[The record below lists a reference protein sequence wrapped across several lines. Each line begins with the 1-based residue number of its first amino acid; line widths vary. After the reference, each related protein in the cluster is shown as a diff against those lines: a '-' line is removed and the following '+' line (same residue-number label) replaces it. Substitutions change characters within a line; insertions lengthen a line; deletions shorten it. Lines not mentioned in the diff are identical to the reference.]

1 MPQEAVHSPVE
12 LSIVVPTFNERDNV
26 ERLIE
31 GIEHVLPNI
40 KWEIIFIDDDSPD
53 GTADFVRKIAQ
64 SKPYVRCQQRIGR
77 RGLSKAVIEGILSSS
92 APLVVVMDADLQHDE
107 TILPTMLDQIRNN
120 QTDIVVGSRY
130 CAGGGMG
137 AWNSQR
143 AAMSRFATILS
154 RTIVTPQLTDPMS
167 GFFMIKR
174 DTFHRIVRRLSGE
187 GYKILLDLVASSPH
201 PLKLVELPYTF
212 RERVA
217 GESKLDSAVIWEYL
231 LLVIDKKFG
240 HVIPARFIFFSLVGL
255 SGVIVHFLVLA
266 GTFKFLGLPFPVAQ
280 TIATVSAMTSN
291 FGLNN
296 ILTYRDMRLRGGRF
310 FTGLLTFYLVCG
322 IGVIAN
328 VGIANVVFQ
337 RDYTWWLA
345 GGAGAL
351 VGTVWNYAASSIFTW
366 GRK

>member
-1 MPQEAVHSPVE
+1 
-12 LSIVVPTFNERDNV
+12 
-26 ERLIE
+26 
-31 GIEHVLPNI
+31 
-40 KWEIIFIDDDSPD
+40 
-53 GTADFVRKIAQ
+53 
-64 SKPYVRCQQRIGR
+64 
-77 RGLSKAVIEGILSSS
+77 
-92 APLVVVMDADLQHDE
+92 
-107 TILPTMLDQIRNN
+107 
-120 QTDIVVGSRY
+120 
-130 CAGGGMG
+130 
-137 AWNSQR
+137 
-143 AAMSRFATILS
+143 
-154 RTIVTPQLTDPMS
+154 
-167 GFFMIKR
+167 
-174 DTFHRIVRRLSGE
+174 
-187 GYKILLDLVASSPH
+187 
-201 PLKLVELPYTF
+201 
-212 RERVA
+212 
-217 GESKLDSAVIWEYL
+217 
-231 LLVIDKKFG
+231 
-240 HVIPARFIFFSLVGL
+240 VGL